1 MNGELIPIQSS
12 LNRLLGIEMQL
23 LVGLPENFIQTVSSL
38 WGLIG
43 LGLFIAVVIVLKDWL
58 YRLGKAAKRICID
71 EYSNR
76 PILQFIISPI
86 APVHVLLKEHSSTDD
101 ESEPKIPESV
111 TNVWDFSDGDHVLVV
126 LPARARNVATDGGTK
141 PIDTADSL
149 LDTNHLEA
157 DSRYPLVV
165 EFVNGEHTTDGSKP
179 VWQGMFRDSSGKEYE
194 MRVCQELFSETHIG
208 DQTHQESRYRFDNL
222 KYVGSQNGPTFIADE
237 KTAVRRVE
245 PGETEPDDMQEFPEH
260 LRPAF
265 KLIISLLRDH
275 PADVHLDYCLD
286 TKYSNHPEKERDII
300 LVDVD
305 GSNELIPDLDEFEF
319 SIGRDAGHQGAVA
332 LSDGSIRTNST
343 STNNGRTNIVSYGVF
358 ARTKHHLN
366 PHNSCYVIS
375 GTHQFA
381 TIGMTRCLAP
391 TDELEYAS
399 AEKCCDKLLSENMA
413 TQQIHGILNVNAIRG
428 NIRQPTVEDL
438 TVLSNSS

>member
-1 MNGELIPIQSS
+1 VVFILK
-12 LNRLLGIEMQL
+12 NRFYPLL
-23 LVGLPENFIQTVSSL
+23 
-38 WGLIG
+38 
-43 LGLFIAVVIVLKDWL
+43 
-58 YRLGKAAKRICID
+58 KAAKRICID

-86 APVHVLLKEHSSTDD
+86 APVHVLLKEHSSTDN
-101 ESEPKIPESV
+101 ESESEMPESV
-111 TNVWDFSDGDHVLVV
+111 TKVWDFSDGDHVLVV

-141 PIDTADSL
+141 AMDTADSP
-149 LDTNHLEA
+149 LDTNHLKT

-165 EFVNGEHTTDGSKP
+165 EFVDGKHTTDGGEP

-194 MRVCQELFSETHIG
+194 MRVCQKLFSETHIG
-208 DQTHQESRYRFDNL
+208 DQTTQESRYRFDNL
-222 KYVGSQNGPTFIADE
+222 KYVGSQDSPTFIADE
-237 KTAVRRVE
+237 MTAVERVE
-245 PGETEPDDMQEFPEH
+245 PGETEPDDMREFPEH

-286 TKYSNHPEKERDII
+286 TKYRNHPEKERDII

-305 GSNELIPDLDEFEF
+305 GSNELIPDLDDFEF
-319 SIGRDAGHQGAVA
+319 SIGRDAGHQGEVS

-366 PHNSCYVIS
+366 PCSSCYVIS

-399 AEKCCDKLLSENMA
+399 AEKCCDKLLSE
-413 TQQIHGILNVNAIRG
+413 TRPSDQIHGVLDVNAIRG
-428 NIRQPTVEDL
+428 DIRRPTVEDL
-438 TVLSNSS
+438 TVFSSTS